1 MENKNVRYIL
11 DNIISKAKYNE
22 KTNTYEITEEDYL
35 YLNLTSKQK
44 SLLKKMCD
52 KIGIKLEYTR
62 YTKDLL
68 PSIENEVL
76 FEEYNSIKKE
86 LETIQNEELREI
98 LEQRRISIRNK
109 IFNDNIK
116 LVNAIIER
124 RISRLD
130 NPKEF
135 EDITQTSYEILLEY
149 IDNNYLYKG
158 IFKDRISKLLLLY
171 ASRKLLYENEAI
183 GEDTKNYL
191 EELNRAKEIKET
203 IDLEELSKIINMSQN
218 KVKELLNI
226 DGILT
231 SLSLE
236 EEISLVDSEE
246 YNDDSLLYDDSFEK
260 EIINIQRKKTIFN
273 ILSTLSNLEQELLI
287 LYFGLNG
294 DSYTMKE
301 IGEMYN
307 RSKSYISLVINKALE
322 TIKSSIR
329 INYLKEVYDVP
340 ETYQDIE
347 QTSNKVL
354 EEFLIRNLPKE
365 TIEYIKPYLEK
376 DVLNFLEVYTTNHN
390 YKLKEI
396 SESLNIPLS
405 KAFKL
410 KLKTLSSIQYIISN
424 QLNQNSKEKLTYE
437 GYLDY
442 LMQLWI
448 KNNSIKRRVR

>member
-1 MENKNVRYIL
+1 
-11 DNIISKAKYNE
+11 
-22 KTNTYEITEEDYL
+22 
-35 YLNLTSKQK
+35 
-44 SLLKKMCD
+44 
-52 KIGIKLEYTR
+52 
-62 YTKDLL
+62 
-68 PSIENEVL
+68 
-76 FEEYNSIKKE
+76 
-86 LETIQNEELREI
+86 
-98 LEQRRISIRNK
+98 
-109 IFNDNIK
+109 
-116 LVNAIIER
+116 
-124 RISRLD
+124 
-130 NPKEF
+130 
-135 EDITQTSYEILLEY
+135 
-149 IDNNYLYKG
+149 
-158 IFKDRISKLLLLY
+158 
-171 ASRKLLYENEAI
+171 
-183 GEDTKNYL
+183 
-191 EELNRAKEIKET
+191 
-203 IDLEELSKIINMSQN
+203 
-218 KVKELLNI
+218 
-226 DGILT
+226 
-231 SLSLE
+231 
-236 EEISLVDSEE
+236 
-246 YNDDSLLYDDSFEK
+246 
-260 EIINIQRKKTIFN
+260 
-273 ILSTLSNLEQELLI
+273 
-287 LYFGLNG
+287 
-294 DSYTMKE
+294 MKE
-301 IGEMYN
+301 IGKMYN